1 MSTDLSS
8 RRRLGRRL
16 PEPVSNGVRRA
27 QQLWG
32 TATAGTRMEPS
43 FIVVGAQRCGTTT
56 LYRLL
61 SGHPDVVRP
70 TMAKGIGYFD
80 LNYERGDRWYRGHF
94 PVAGRAHDHRRRAAF
109 ESSGY
114 YCFHPLAAA
123 RIAADLPDVQLVMM
137 VRDPVERA
145 HSAYKH
151 ERARGFED
159 LDFAAA
165 LDAEPRRLEG
175 EVERMI
181 AEPGYQSFDHRHHAY
196 VGRGRYAEQ
205 VDRLHSTVGR
215 DRVRLLDADRFFQ
228 DPRREFADLTDWL
241 GLSSWDPEVVPQEN
255 ARPGDVLSDGLRDRL
270 RQEFDES
277 DEALAEHL
285 GRPPSWR
292 D

>member
-1 MSTDLSS
+1 
-8 RRRLGRRL
+8 
-16 PEPVSNGVRRA
+16 
-27 QQLWG
+27 
-32 TATAGTRMEPS
+32 MEPS